1 MSSLAGF
8 QDIGTENQPGYS
20 TFQDWTS
27 VSMWPL
33 RLELATGT
41 KLGSHQ
47 QLSQKERAVQGDA
60 PSELKTAPA
69 GQQDPCFS

>member
-8 QDIGTENQPGYS
+8 QAIGTENQPGYS

-33 RLELATGT
+33 RLELATGDRT
-41 KLGSHQ
+41 GQPAAAGPEGEGS
-47 QLSQKERAVQGDA
+47 
-60 PSELKTAPA
+60 A
-69 GQQDPCFS
+69 G